1 MMDLM
6 ADGPLF
12 VCAVPPRRR
21 RSTVGSACLHPTR
34 VRALPQTT
42 SGQSVPPAW
51 RAEVCPLPSSP
62 HPWYFGHCPGSALP
76 RDTEIQLYR
85 RTAIGTS
92 GAWEL
97 AVGTRRRTETRS
109 PVTERVITE
118 RRVVSRYS
126 GTFRRV
132 KGDVDTRDVLA
143 SALLRSS
150 TGSPASRGQAG
161 LLIDSHCSSGRS
173 RFSARD
179 CSRVGHFSPSIL
191 LCGDG
196 GDLFVEYQRGQ
207 RPSQA

>member
-1 MMDLM
+1 MCQL
-6 ADGPLF
+6 
-12 VCAVPPRRR
+12 PRPVDPWRR
-21 RSTVGSACLHPTR
+21 GNFS
-34 VRALPQTT
+34 
-42 SGQSVPPAW
+42 
-51 RAEVCPLPSSP
+51 
-62 HPWYFGHCPGSALP
+62 GSALP
-76 RDTEIQLYR
+76 GDTEIQLYR

-92 GAWEL
+92 GAWEV
-97 AVGTRRRTETRS
+97 AVGTRLRTETRS
-109 PVTERVITE
+109 RVTEWVITE